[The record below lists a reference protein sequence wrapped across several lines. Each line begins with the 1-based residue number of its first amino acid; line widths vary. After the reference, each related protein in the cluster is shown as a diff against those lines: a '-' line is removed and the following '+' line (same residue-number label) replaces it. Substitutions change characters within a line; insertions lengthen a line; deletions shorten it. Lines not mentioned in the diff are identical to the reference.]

1 MDFHCV
7 YHGWGWADRLHVHLR
22 LALYQTPATMNHTN
36 HCRGLHM
43 SRIIKSLINRDRTNV
58 DDVGA
63 VAAAIL
69 AVICILW
76 TIS

>member
-1 MDFHCV
+1 
-7 YHGWGWADRLHVHLR
+7 
-22 LALYQTPATMNHTN
+22 
-36 HCRGLHM
+36 M